1 MFFTISGGAMVMLSW
16 KDLVV
21 PMVGCHLASRSRKR
35 GPRGD
40 LAQVIL
46 CKVLILRALLG
57 HTVKSYLKHLFD
69 V

>member
-1 MFFTISGGAMVMLSW
+1 MFLTISGAGRVMLSW
-16 KDLVV
+16 KDLAV

-46 CKVLILRALLG
+46 GIA
-57 HTVKSYLKHLFD
+57 F
-69 V
+69 